1 MSPYTNHFPIPAEE
15 IAETT
20 YNKLKRENRID
31 EWYAANKDAKDLD
44 PKNNILDEVT
54 VILVSKIK
62 KEKTVE

>member
-15 IAETT
+15 IAQTT
-20 YNKLKRENRID
+20 YNKLKKEKRID
-31 EWYAANKDAKDLD
+31 EWYEANKNAKGLD